1 MDVIIENIESNK
13 MLECRN
19 ENISVVSFYGYLIM
33 KKVIIILSFCFIFCN
48 VLSAQNIMKIE
59 QHSFKSSTYKETRSF
74 RVAMPASAYSN
85 VKYNILFVLDA
96 DYTFDLIASTAIYL
110 QTFEYIPPTAIV
122 AIDYSTPGN
131 RNDVGYDLSNNRLNS
146 SGELFYNYINTD
158 LVREINKILP
168 TSGFNTLVG
177 HSYTASYLNYYID
190 AGNDYI
196 KSYILF
202 SPEEMG
208 QLPRFATN
216 YKTNIPSIRIITA
229 EDDTDVRKSF
239 GQNLYETFYLKHYDV
254 KLKTIKADHM
264 SIIPAGIMEALIGLY
279 DKYYNIDSIYNIIEQ
294 TDNSLWEIFSN
305 INESNKNHYNQ
316 ALPIS
321 GSYIS
326 AFLWTA
332 IQRDEKESIDKLCV
346 YYKNALMN
354 EESNPNALGVMGDL
368 MNKLGLWEEADYYL
382 DRCLVRYNKLKQ
394 EHETLYWRRVYAL
407 NVLPKLGQ
415 YKKAWK
421 LLEEGKKIYPD
432 DKAIFSYYQGV
443 LSITN
448 NYIIKK
454 GIEQLKIAIE
464 NPNVLRNNFVNKE
477 EVENLINE
485 GIKMEELENPK
496 KSRDNYKI

>member
-1 MDVIIENIESNK
+1 
-13 MLECRN
+13 
-19 ENISVVSFYGYLIM
+19 M
-33 KKVIIILSFCFIFCN
+33 KKILLYVLCSLICN
-48 VLSAQNIMKIE
+48 TAISQNIMNVE
-59 QHSFKSSTYKETRSF
+59 HHSFKSTTYKETRSF
-74 RVAMPASAYSN
+74 RIAVPASAYPN

-96 DYTFDLIASTAIYL
+96 DYAFDLIASTAIYL
-110 QTFEYIPPTAIV
+110 QTFDYIPPTAVV
-122 AIDYSTPGN
+122 AIDYLTPGN
-131 RNDVGYDLSNNRLNS
+131 RNDVGYDLSSNSLDS

-158 LVREINKILP
+158 LAREISEILP

-202 SPEEMG
+202 SPEEMR
-208 QLPRFATN
+208 QLPRFEAN
-216 YKTNIPSIRIITA
+216 YKTNVPSIRIITA
-229 EDDTDVRKSF
+229 ENDTDGRKSF
-239 GQNLYETFYLKHYDV
+239 GQNLYKTFHEKHYDV

-264 SIIPAGIMEALIGLY
+264 SIIPVGIMEALTGLY

-294 TDNSLWEIFSN
+294 TDISLWEIFSS
-305 INESNKNHYNQ
+305 INESNKNLYNQ

-332 IQRDEKESIDKLCV
+332 IQKDEKESIDKLCV

-354 EESNPNALGVMGDL
+354 EESDPNALGVMGDL
-368 MNKLGLWEEADYYL
+368 MNKLGQWEEADYYL
-382 DRCLVRYNKLKQ
+382 DRCLVRYKMLKQ

-421 LLEEGKKIYPD
+421 LLEDGKKIYPD

-443 LSITN
+443 LSIEN
-448 NYIIKK
+448 NYLIKQGIEQMRFAISNPVILKNNFVDPEKAGELLKK
-454 GIEQLKIAIE
+454 GISILG
-464 NPNVLRNNFVNKE
+464 N
-477 EVENLINE
+477 
-485 GIKMEELENPK
+485 IKQ
-496 KSRDNYKI
+496 

>member
-1 MDVIIENIESNK
+1 
-13 MLECRN
+13 
-19 ENISVVSFYGYLIM
+19 M
-33 KKVIIILSFCFIFCN
+33 KKILLYVLCSLICN
-48 VLSAQNIMKIE
+48 TAISQNIMNVE
-59 QHSFKSSTYKETRSF
+59 QHSFKSTTYKETRSF
-74 RVAMPASAYSN
+74 RVALPASAYPN

-110 QTFEYIPPTAIV
+110 QTFEYIPPTAVV

-131 RNDVGYDLSNNRLNS
+131 RNDVGYDLSNNSLDS

-158 LVREINKILP
+158 LAREISKILP
-168 TSGFNTLVG
+168 TSGFYTLVG

-208 QLPRFATN
+208 QLPRFETN
-216 YKTNIPSIRIITA
+216 YKTNVPIIRIITA
-229 EDDTDVRKSF
+229 MDDTDARKSF
-239 GQNLYETFYLKHYDV
+239 GQNLYKTFQEKHYDV
-254 KLKTIKADHM
+254 KLKTIKADHI

-294 TDNSLWEIFSN
+294 ADISLWEIFSN
-305 INESNKNHYNQ
+305 INESNKNLYNQ
-316 ALPIS
+316 ELPIS

-332 IQRDEKESIDKLCV
+332 IQRNEKESIDKLRIF
-346 YYKNALMN
+346 YKNALMN
-354 EESNPNALGVMGDL
+354 EESDPNALGVMGDL
-368 MNKLGLWEEADYYL
+368 MNKLGLWEEADYFL
-382 DRCLVRYNKLKQ
+382 DRCLARYKKLKQ

-415 YKKAWK
+415 YKKAWE

-443 LSITN
+443 LSIEN
-448 NYIIKK
+448 NYLIKQGIEQMKFAISNPVILKNNFVEPEKAGELLKK
-454 GIEQLKIAIE
+454 GIS
-464 NPNVLRNNFVNKE
+464 
-477 EVENLINE
+477 
-485 GIKMEELENPK
+485 MLEDVK
-496 KSRDNYKI
+496 H

>member
-1 MDVIIENIESNK
+1 
-13 MLECRN
+13 
-19 ENISVVSFYGYLIM
+19 M
-33 KKVIIILSFCFIFCN
+33 KKILLYVLCSLICN
-48 VLSAQNIMKIE
+48 TAISQNIMNVE
-59 QHSFKSSTYKETRSF
+59 QHSFKSTTYKETRSF
-74 RVAMPASAYSN
+74 RIAVPASAYSN

-96 DYTFDLIASTAIYL
+96 DYAFDLIASTAIYL
-110 QTFEYIPPTAIV
+110 QTFEYIPPTAVV

-131 RNDVGYDLSNNRLNS
+131 RNDVGYDLSNNSLDS

-158 LVREINKILP
+158 LAREISKILP
-168 TSGFNTLVG
+168 TSGFYTLVG

-208 QLPRFATN
+208 QLPRFETN
-216 YKTNIPSIRIITA
+216 YETNIPSIRIITA
-229 EDDTDVRKSF
+229 EDDTDGRKSF
-239 GQNLYETFYLKHYDV
+239 GQDLYETFHEKHYDV

-264 SIIPAGIMEALIGLY
+264 SIIPAGIMEALTGLY

-294 TDNSLWEIFSN
+294 TDTSLWEIFSS
-305 INESNKNHYNQ
+305 INESNKNLYNQ

-354 EESNPNALGVMGDL
+354 EESDPNALGVMGDL
-368 MNKLGLWEEADYYL
+368 MNKLGQWEEADYYL
-382 DRCLVRYNKLKQ
+382 DRCLARYKKLKQ

-415 YKKAWK
+415 YQKAWK
-421 LLEEGKKIYPD
+421 LLEEGKKIYPE

-443 LSITN
+443 LSIEN
-448 NYIIKK
+448 NYLIKQGIKQMKFAIGNPVILKNNFVDPEKAGELLKK
-454 GIEQLKIAIE
+454 GISMQNDVKI
-464 NPNVLRNNFVNKE
+464 N
-477 EVENLINE
+477 
-485 GIKMEELENPK
+485 
-496 KSRDNYKI
+496 

>member
-1 MDVIIENIESNK
+1 
-13 MLECRN
+13 
-19 ENISVVSFYGYLIM
+19 M
-33 KKVIIILSFCFIFCN
+33 KKILLYVLCSLICN
-48 VLSAQNIMKIE
+48 TAISQNIMNVE
-59 QHSFKSSTYKETRSF
+59 HHSFKSTTYKETRSF
-74 RVAMPASAYSN
+74 RIAVPASAYPN

-96 DYTFDLIASTAIYL
+96 DYAFDLIASTAIYL
-110 QTFEYIPPTAIV
+110 QTFDYIPPTAVV

-131 RNDVGYDLSNNRLNS
+131 RNDVGYDLSSNSLDS

-158 LVREINKILP
+158 LAREISEILP

-202 SPEEMG
+202 SPEEMR
-208 QLPRFATN
+208 QLPRFEAN
-216 YKTNIPSIRIITA
+216 YKTNVPSIRIITA
-229 EDDTDVRKSF
+229 ENDTDGRKSF
-239 GQNLYETFYLKHYDV
+239 GQNLYKTFHEKHYDV

-264 SIIPAGIMEALIGLY
+264 SIIPVGIMEALTGLY

-294 TDNSLWEIFSN
+294 TDISLWEIFSS
-305 INESNKNHYNQ
+305 INESNKNLYNQ

-332 IQRDEKESIDKLCV
+332 IQKDEKESIDKLCV

-354 EESNPNALGVMGDL
+354 EESDPNALGVMGDL
-368 MNKLGLWEEADYYL
+368 MNKLGQWEEADYYL
-382 DRCLVRYNKLKQ
+382 DRCLVRYKMLKQ

-421 LLEEGKKIYPD
+421 LLEDGKKIYPD

-443 LSITN
+443 LSIEN
-448 NYIIKK
+448 NYLIKQGIEQMRFAISNPVILKNNFVDPEKAGELLKK
-454 GIEQLKIAIE
+454 GISILG
-464 NPNVLRNNFVNKE
+464 N
-477 EVENLINE
+477 
-485 GIKMEELENPK
+485 IKQ
-496 KSRDNYKI
+496 

>member
-1 MDVIIENIESNK
+1 
-13 MLECRN
+13 
-19 ENISVVSFYGYLIM
+19 M
-33 KKVIIILSFCFIFCN
+33 KKILLYVLCSLICN
-48 VLSAQNIMKIE
+48 TAISQNIMNVE
-59 QHSFKSSTYKETRSF
+59 HHSFKSTTYKETRSF
-74 RVAMPASAYSN
+74 RIAVPASAYPN

-96 DYTFDLIASTAIYL
+96 DYAFDLIASTAIYL
-110 QTFEYIPPTAIV
+110 QTFDYIPPTAVV

-131 RNDVGYDLSNNRLNS
+131 RNDVGYDLSSNSLDS

-158 LVREINKILP
+158 LAREISEILP

-202 SPEEMG
+202 SPEEMR
-208 QLPRFATN
+208 QLPRFEAN
-216 YKTNIPSIRIITA
+216 YKTNVPSIRIITA
-229 EDDTDVRKSF
+229 ENDTDGRKSF
-239 GQNLYETFYLKHYDV
+239 GQNLYKTFHEKHYDV

-264 SIIPAGIMEALIGLY
+264 SIIPVGIMEALTGLY

-294 TDNSLWEIFSN
+294 TDTSLWEIFSS
-305 INESNKNHYNQ
+305 INESNKNLYNQ

-332 IQRDEKESIDKLCV
+332 IQKDEKESIDKLCV

-354 EESNPNALGVMGDL
+354 EESDPNALGVMGDL
-368 MNKLGLWEEADYYL
+368 MNKLGQWEKADYYL
-382 DRCLVRYNKLKQ
+382 DRCLVRYKKLKQ

-421 LLEEGKKIYPD
+421 LLEDGKKIYPD

-443 LSITN
+443 LSIEN
-448 NYIIKK
+448 NYLIKQGIEQMRFAISNPVILKNNFVDPEKAGELLKK
-454 GIEQLKIAIE
+454 GISILG
-464 NPNVLRNNFVNKE
+464 N
-477 EVENLINE
+477 
-485 GIKMEELENPK
+485 IKQ
-496 KSRDNYKI
+496 

>member
-1 MDVIIENIESNK
+1 
-13 MLECRN
+13 
-19 ENISVVSFYGYLIM
+19 M
-33 KKVIIILSFCFIFCN
+33 KKILLYALCSLICSTAI
-48 VLSAQNIMKIE
+48 SQNIMKVE
-59 QHSFKSSTYKETRSF
+59 QHSFKSTTYKETRSF
-74 RVAMPASAYSN
+74 RIAVPASAYPN

-96 DYTFDLIASTAIYL
+96 DYAFDLIASTAIYL
-110 QTFEYIPPTAIV
+110 QTFEYIPPTAVV
-122 AIDYSTPGN
+122 AVDYSTPGN
-131 RNDVGYDLSNNRLNS
+131 RNDVGYDLSNNSLDS

-158 LVREINKILP
+158 LAREISKILP

-202 SPEEMG
+202 SPEEMR
-208 QLPRFATN
+208 QLPRFEAN
-216 YKTNIPSIRIITA
+216 YKTNVPSIRIITA
-229 EDDTDVRKSF
+229 ENDTDGRKSF
-239 GQNLYETFYLKHYDV
+239 GQNLYKTFHEKHYDV

-264 SIIPAGIMEALIGLY
+264 SIIPVGIMEALTGLY

-294 TDNSLWEIFSN
+294 TDISLWEIFSS
-305 INESNKNHYNQ
+305 INESNKNLYNQ

-332 IQRDEKESIDKLCV
+332 IQKDEKESIDKLRV
-346 YYKNALMN
+346 YYKNALTN
-354 EESNPNALGVMGDL
+354 EESDPNALGVMGDL
-368 MNKLGLWEEADYYL
+368 MNKLGRWEEADYFL
-382 DRCLVRYNKLKQ
+382 DRCLTRYKKLKQ

-443 LSITN
+443 LSIEN
-448 NYIIKK
+448 NYLIKQGIEQMRFAISNPVILKNNFVDPEKAGELLKK
-454 GIEQLKIAIE
+454 GISILG
-464 NPNVLRNNFVNKE
+464 N
-477 EVENLINE
+477 
-485 GIKMEELENPK
+485 IKQ
-496 KSRDNYKI
+496 

>member
-1 MDVIIENIESNK
+1 
-13 MLECRN
+13 
-19 ENISVVSFYGYLIM
+19 M
-33 KKVIIILSFCFIFCN
+33 KKILLYVLCSLICN
-48 VLSAQNIMKIE
+48 TAISQNIMNVE
-59 QHSFKSSTYKETRSF
+59 QHSFKSTTYKETRSF
-74 RVAMPASAYSN
+74 RIAVPASAYSN

-96 DYTFDLIASTAIYL
+96 DYAFDLIASTAIYL
-110 QTFEYIPPTAIV
+110 QTFEYIPPTAVV

-131 RNDVGYDLSNNRLNS
+131 RNDVGYDLSNNSLDS

-158 LVREINKILP
+158 LAREISKILP
-168 TSGFNTLVG
+168 TSGFYTLVG

-202 SPEEMG
+202 SPEEIG
-208 QLPRFATN
+208 QLPRFETN
-216 YKTNIPSIRIITA
+216 YETNIPSIRIITA
-229 EDDTDVRKSF
+229 EDDTDGRKSF
-239 GQNLYETFYLKHYDV
+239 GQNLYKTFHEKHYDV
-254 KLKTIKADHM
+254 KLKNIKADHM
-264 SIIPAGIMEALIGLY
+264 SIIPAGIMEALTGLY

-294 TDNSLWEIFSN
+294 TDTSLWEIFSS
-305 INESNKNHYNQ
+305 INESNKNLYNQ

-354 EESNPNALGVMGDL
+354 EESDPNALGVMGDL
-368 MNKLGLWEEADYYL
+368 MNKLGQWEEADYYL
-382 DRCLVRYNKLKQ
+382 DRCLARYKKLKQ

-415 YKKAWK
+415 YQKAWK
-421 LLEEGKKIYPD
+421 LLEEGKKIYPE

-443 LSITN
+443 LSIEN
-448 NYIIKK
+448 NYLIKQGIKQMKFAIGNPVILKNNFVDPEKAGELLKK
-454 GIEQLKIAIE
+454 GISMQNDVKI
-464 NPNVLRNNFVNKE
+464 N
-477 EVENLINE
+477 
-485 GIKMEELENPK
+485 
-496 KSRDNYKI
+496 

>member
-1 MDVIIENIESNK
+1 
-13 MLECRN
+13 
-19 ENISVVSFYGYLIM
+19 M
-33 KKVIIILSFCFIFCN
+33 KKVFIILSFCFFHCN
-48 VLSAQNIMKIE
+48 VVSSQNIMKIE
-59 QHSFKSSTYKETRSF
+59 KHSFKSSIYNEKRSF
-74 RVAMPASAYSN
+74 RIALPVSAYPN

-96 DYTFDLIASTAIYL
+96 DYTFDIIASNAIYL
-110 QTFEYIPPTAIV
+110 QTFDIIPPTAVV

-131 RNDVGYDLSNNRLNS
+131 RNDVGYDLSNNSLDS

-158 LVREINKILP
+158 LAREINKILP

-208 QLPRFATN
+208 QIPHFEAN
-216 YKTNIPSIRIITA
+216 YKTKRPSIRIITA
-229 EDDTDVRKSF
+229 MDDTDARKSF
-239 GQNLYETFYLKHYDV
+239 AQNLYETFQEKQYDV
-254 KLKTIKADHM
+254 KLKNIKADHM
-264 SIIPAGIMEALIGLY
+264 SIIPAGTMEALTGLY

-294 TDNSLWEIFSN
+294 ADTSLWEIFSN
-305 INESNKNHYNQ
+305 INESNNNQYNQ
-316 ALPIS
+316 ELPIS

-332 IQRDEKESIDKLCV
+332 IQREERASIDKLHA

-354 EESNPNALGVMGDL
+354 EESAPNALGVMGDL
-368 MNKLGLWEEADYYL
+368 MKKLGLWKEADYYL
-382 DRCLVRYNKLKQ
+382 DRCLTRYKKLNQ

-407 NVLPKLGQ
+407 DVLPKLGQ

-421 LLEEGKKIYPD
+421 LLEEGKKIYPE

-454 GIEQLKIAIE
+454 GIEQLKTAIE
-464 NPNVLRNNFVNKE
+464 NPDVLKNNFVNKD
-477 EVENLINE
+477 EVENLINK
-485 GIKMEELENPK
+485 GIKMEGLENP
-496 KSRDNYKI
+496 

>member
-1 MDVIIENIESNK
+1 MKNILLYILCSLICNTA
-13 MLECRN
+13 
-19 ENISVVSFYGYLIM
+19 IS
-33 KKVIIILSFCFIFCN
+33 
-48 VLSAQNIMKIE
+48 QNIMNVE
-59 QHSFKSSTYKETRSF
+59 QHSFKSTTYNKTRSF
-74 RVAMPASAYSN
+74 RVAVPASAYRN
-85 VKYNILFVLDA
+85 IKYNILFVLDA
-96 DYTFDLIASTAIYL
+96 DYAFDLIASTAIYL
-110 QTFEYIPPTAIV
+110 QTFEYIPPTAVV

-131 RNDVGYDLSNNRLNS
+131 RNDIGYDISNNSLDS

-158 LVREINKILP
+158 LAREINKILP
-168 TSGFNTLVG
+168 TSGFYTLVG
-177 HSYTASYLNYYID
+177 HSYTASYLNYYIN

-208 QLPRFATN
+208 LLPRFETN
-216 YKTNIPSIRIITA
+216 YKTNVPSIRIITA
-229 EDDTDVRKSF
+229 MNDTDTRKSF
-239 GQNLYETFYLKHYDV
+239 GQNLYETFHEKHYDV
-254 KLKTIKADHM
+254 KLKTINADHM
-264 SIIPAGIMEALIGLY
+264 SIIPAGIMEALTGLY

-294 TDNSLWEIFSN
+294 TDTSLWEIFSN
-305 INESNKNHYNQ
+305 INENNKNLYNQ

-332 IQRDEKESIDKLCV
+332 IQRDEKESIDKLRI

-354 EESNPNALGVMGDL
+354 EESDPNALGVMGDL

-382 DRCLVRYNKLKQ
+382 DRCLLRYKKLKQ

-415 YKKAWK
+415 CKKAWK

-443 LSITN
+443 LSIEN
-448 NYIIKK
+448 NYIIKQ
-454 GIEQLKIAIE
+454 GIEQMKFAINNPIILK
-464 NPNVLRNNFVNKE
+464 NNFVDPEKAE
-477 EVENLINE
+477 KLLKK
-485 GIKMEELENPK
+485 GISMLEDLKVN
-496 KSRDNYKI
+496 